1 VTPIRRRL
9 HSEQGD
15 AGPLEVVI
23 LVPVVLLVF
32 ALVVAFSRTTT
43 ATEHVAHAAAVGA
56 RAAASAQTAG
66 GATALATDVVA
77 DALAQVGMS
86 CGPPAVAGTFT
97 PGGSVTVTVSCA
109 VDLGDLTAFGAIPGS
124 RTLTASATEL
134 IDRTRGGRT

>member
-1 VTPIRRRL
+1 MRHRCRGTR
-9 HSEQGD
+9 GD

-23 LVPVVLLVF
+23 LLPAVLAVF
-32 ALVVAFSRTTT
+32 GLVVAFSRTTT